1 MVDPGK
7 HTTLQSALVVPLEGL
22 NGVVGV
28 LAMYQANRDAFT
40 PDHLR
45 ILLAVASKVAL
56 SVENALK
63 YQQAESSAT
72 TDYLTGLPNA
82 RSLFMHL
89 AQEVARCR
97 RMKTSLAVLVCDID
111 GFKQINDSFGH
122 LEGDKLLR
130 EFTARLKDVCRGY
143 DYVARMG
150 GDEFVITAPGLTP
163 EAAAEKAERLNQ
175 AAIEAGR
182 HVCGRDVI
190 TLSVG
195 IGFLSGRWVRCG
207 TSAGRG
213 GPQDVFD
220 EADPSRGSGRRAIP
234 RPPGRRRNRRLGPCW
249 GENARKIARHGLAI
263 VATVLLG
270 GLLSATLVRL
280 APGFDVDEAQ
290 LDPHLNSESVRAL
303 RQARLEQHNIFR
315 FYFHSLQRAAHGDL
329 GTSLS
334 LGQPVSVLL
343 RERAP
348 LTLRLVGIGLL
359 LSWAVAMALALSA
372 AWLRVSAYDA
382 LTTVISG
389 TFLCIPAAV
398 LALLSVLWNVP
409 GALAIGLIVFPRVYR
424 YARNL
429 LAKAY
434 SLPHIVTARAKGL
447 SELRIL
453 FWHVVPVAGPQLLAV
468 AGVSVS
474 IAVGAAIPVEAL
486 CGLAGVGQLA
496 WQAALAR
503 DLPLLTNLTIL
514 VTLVTL
520 LANSGADVIGHM
532 LRGQEA

>member
-1 MVDPGK
+1 M
-7 HTTLQSALVVPLEGL
+7 LW
-22 NGVVGV
+22 
-28 LAMYQANRDAFT
+28 
-40 PDHLR
+40 
-45 ILLAVASKVAL
+45 
-56 SVENALK
+56 
-63 YQQAESSAT
+63 
-72 TDYLTGLPNA
+72 
-82 RSLFMHL
+82 
-89 AQEVARCR
+89 R
-97 RMKTSLAVLVCDID
+97 R
-111 GFKQINDSFGH
+111 
-122 LEGDKLLR
+122 
-130 EFTARLKDVCRGY
+130 
-143 DYVARMG
+143 
-150 GDEFVITAPGLTP
+150 
-163 EAAAEKAERLNQ
+163 
-175 AAIEAGR
+175 
-182 HVCGRDVI
+182 
-190 TLSVG
+190 
-195 IGFLSGRWVRCG
+195 
-207 TSAGRG
+207 
-213 GPQDVFD
+213 
-220 EADPSRGSGRRAIP
+220 
-234 RPPGRRRNRRLGPCW
+234 
-249 GENARKIARHGLAI
+249 IARHGFAI

-270 GLLSATLVRL
+270 GLLSTALMRL

-290 LDPHLNSESVRAL
+290 LDPHLNSASVQAL
-303 RQARLEQHNIFR
+303 RQTRLEQHNIFR
-315 FYFHSLQRAAHGDL
+315 FYLHSLQRAVHGDL

-334 LGQPVSVLL
+334 LGQPVSTLL

-359 LSWAVAMALALSA
+359 LSWTVAMAMGLTA
-372 AWLRVSAYDA
+372 ACLRVAAYDA
-382 LTTVISG
+382 LTTVVSG

-429 LAKAY
+429 LSKAY
-434 SLPHIVTARAKGL
+434 SLPHIITARAKGL

-453 FWHVVPVAGPQLLAV
+453 CWHVVPVAGPQLLAV

-520 LANSGADVIGHM
+520 LANSGADVIVHM

>member
-1 MVDPGK
+1 M
-7 HTTLQSALVVPLEGL
+7 
-22 NGVVGV
+22 
-28 LAMYQANRDAFT
+28 
-40 PDHLR
+40 LR
-45 ILLAVASKVAL
+45 
-56 SVENALK
+56 
-63 YQQAESSAT
+63 
-72 TDYLTGLPNA
+72 
-82 RSLFMHL
+82 
-89 AQEVARCR
+89 
-97 RMKTSLAVLVCDID
+97 
-111 GFKQINDSFGH
+111 
-122 LEGDKLLR
+122 
-130 EFTARLKDVCRGY
+130 
-143 DYVARMG
+143 
-150 GDEFVITAPGLTP
+150 
-163 EAAAEKAERLNQ
+163 
-175 AAIEAGR
+175 
-182 HVCGRDVI
+182 
-190 TLSVG
+190 
-195 IGFLSGRWVRCG
+195 
-207 TSAGRG
+207 
-213 GPQDVFD
+213 
-220 EADPSRGSGRRAIP
+220 
-234 RPPGRRRNRRLGPCW
+234 
-249 GENARKIARHGLAI
+249 RKIARHAFAI

-270 GLLSATLVRL
+270 GLLSSALVRL
-280 APGFDVDEAQ
+280 APGFDVDESQ
-290 LDPHLNSESVRAL
+290 LDPHLNSESIRAL
-303 RQARLEQHNIFR
+303 HQARLEQHNLYR

-329 GTSLS
+329 GTSIS
-334 LGQPVSVLL
+334 LGQPVSQLL

-359 LSWAVAMALALSA
+359 LSWAMAMALALSA

-382 LTTVISG
+382 LTTAISG

-434 SLPHIVTARAKGL
+434 SLPHIITARAKGL

-474 IAVGAAIPVEAL
+474 LAVGAAIPVEAL

-520 LANSGADVIGHM
+520 LANSSAEVIGHM